1 MPHRSRRDFL
11 TSVGAMA
18 GAAAIPSIAGAA
30 TPEPSAPNDGP
41 PMAAQERWDMS
52 WLDRIQGKHKQVFD
66 IANWDT
72 GLSTVRNWYDAHEKV
87 YQLRHPQLSAVV
99 GIATQAFPINASDAM
114 WTRFP
119 IGDEWKVIDPATG
132 KPALRNI
139 FLDKREGPPPIAEAS
154 VKLLQARGAMFWQ
167 CNNALNKVAGILAA
181 RVNRPQPDVYRELR
195 AGLNPGVTLV
205 VAHTMAIGLSQERG
219 CTYEKVV

>member
-1 MPHRSRRDFL
+1 MPQRSRRDFL

-18 GAAAIPSIAGAA
+18 GAAALPSLAA
-30 TPEPSAPNDGP
+30 AAPSTDDPLSDQVN
-41 PMAAQERWDMS
+41 QEQWDMS

-72 GLSTVRNWYDAHEKV
+72 GLSTVRNWYDAHQRLYGLKDA
-87 YQLRHPQLSAVV
+87 QLTAVV

-114 WTRFP
+114 YTRFP
-119 IGDEWKVIDPATG
+119 IGDEWKVTDPKTG
-132 KPALRNI
+132 KPAMRNI
-139 FLDKREGPPPIAEAS
+139 FIDKREGPPPIAEAT

-181 RVNRPQPDVYRELR
+181 RVNRPQPEVYNELR

-205 VAHTMAIGLSQERG
+205 IAHTLALGVAQERG

>member
-1 MPHRSRRDFL
+1 MPPRSRRHFL

-18 GAAAIPSIAGAA
+18 GAAAIPSLAGA
-30 TPEPSAPNDGP
+30 TPPVGELAPEEAN
-41 PMAAQERWDMS
+41 QEQWDMT
-52 WLDRIQGKHKQVFD
+52 WLDRIRGRHKQVFD

-72 GLSTVRNWYDAHEKV
+72 GLSTVRNWYDAHQRLYGLKAD
-87 YQLRHPQLSAVV
+87 QLSAVV

-114 WTRFP
+114 YTRFP
-119 IGDEWKVIDPATG
+119 IGDEWKVIDPKTG
-132 KPALRNI
+132 KPAMRNI
-139 FLDKREGPPPIAEAS
+139 FLDQREGPPPIAEAT
-154 VKLLQARGAMFWQ
+154 VKRLQSQGAMFWQ

-181 RVNRPQPDVYRELR
+181 RVNRPQAEVYRELR

-205 VAHTMAIGLSQERG
+205 IAHTLALGVAQERG